1 MEEKYRHLTQDEI
14 NELIKNNCRC
24 NEWNDIMVA
33 SNFTC
38 DNIRNVNFS
47 GKIKLGVFNKKDIV
61 LDGIVK
67 HPGIYNA
74 SINNCTI
81 GNDVYIN
88 QVRNYISN
96 YIVEDNVIIED
107 VDILSVNE
115 ESTFGN
121 GTVVSVL
128 CETGGRDIKICD
140 FLSAQIAHV
149 YAMYRDRTQTIAKLD
164 GLVDAYAESVRSS
177 VGRIGNNSMIVSTR
191 MINNTKI
198 GPYSHIV
205 GASRLNN
212 VSINSRK
219 EAPTFIGNGVI
230 IKDSIISTNCEVYD
244 NALIYNCFIGQGCEI
259 GEQFSA
265 EQSLFFANC
274 IGLHGEACA
283 IFAGPYTVTHHKNTL
298 LIAGM
303 YSFMNAGSGTNFS
316 NHMYK
321 LGPIHQGILERGIKT
336 ASDSYVKWPA
346 KVGPFTVV
354 MGRHYHN
361 SDTSN
366 FPFSYLIE
374 KNDESVLVP
383 GVNLRSVGTVRDAQ
397 KWPKRDR
404 RTDPDLL
411 DSINFNLLS
420 PFTINRVIKGK
431 EILQN
436 LKELSGN
443 TSSYYAYS
451 STRIN
456 NSSMQTGL
464 TLYEIA
470 IIKFLGNS
478 IISRLENRDCS
489 TNEKMV
495 ESLKPETNIG
505 DDDWID
511 ISGLIAPKNE
521 IRKVFQHIDDG
532 TYNTF
537 HKINEAFKDI
547 HSNYYT
553 YEWTW
558 ALKRIEEY
566 LHKSY
571 TKFTKTDVIDLIKRW
586 ENAVVD
592 LDNRLLADAMK
603 EFGETVKIG
612 FGTDGDISDRDKDF
626 SSVRGDYETNT
637 FVVATK
643 KHIETKTALGEKM
656 IKKLS

>member
-14 NELIKNNCRC
+14 NKLIKNNCRC
-24 NEWNDIMVA
+24 YDWNDIMVA

-38 DNIRNVNFS
+38 DNILNVNFS

-67 HPGIYNA
+67 HPGIFNA

-96 YIVEDNVIIED
+96 YIVEDDVIIED

-128 CETGGRDIKICD
+128 CETGGREIKICD

-149 YAMYRDRTQTIAKLD
+149 YVMYRDRTQTIAKLD
-164 GLVDAYAESVRSS
+164 GLVEAYAESVRSS

-198 GPYSHIV
+198 GPYSRIV

-431 EILQN
+431 EILQT

-511 ISGLIAPKNE
+511 VSGLIAPKNE

-571 TKFTKTDVIDLIKRW
+571 TEFTKTDVIDLIKKW

-612 FGTDGDISDRDKDF
+612 FGADGDISDRDKDF
-626 SSVRGDYETNT
+626 NSVRGNYETNT

>member
-24 NEWNDIMVA
+24 NDWNDIMVA
-33 SNFTC
+33 SNFIC

-47 GKIKLGVFNKKDIV
+47 GKVKLGVFNKKDIV

-96 YIVEDNVIIED
+96 YIVEDDVIIED

-128 CETGGRDIKICD
+128 CETGGREIKICD
-140 FLSAQIAHV
+140 CLSAQIAHV
-149 YAMYRDRTQTIAKLD
+149 YVMYRDRTQTIARLD

-191 MINNTKI
+191 MISNTKI
-198 GPYSHIV
+198 GSYSRIV
-205 GASRLNN
+205 GASRLSN

-511 ISGLIAPKNE
+511 VSGLIAPKNE
-521 IRKVFQHIDDG
+521 IRKVFHHIDDG
-532 TYNTF
+532 TYDTF
-537 HKINEAFKDI
+537 NKINEAFKDI
-547 HSNYYT
+547 HRNYYT

-558 ALKRIEEY
+558 ALKRIEQY

-571 TKFTKTDVIDLIKRW
+571 TEFTKTDVIDIIKRW

-612 FGTDGDISDRDKDF
+612 FGADGDISDRDKDF
-626 SSVRGDYETNT
+626 NSVRGDYETNT

>member
-571 TKFTKTDVIDLIKRW
+571 TKFTKTDVIDLIKKW

>member
-24 NEWNDIMVA
+24 NDWNDIMVA
-33 SNFTC
+33 NNFTC

-140 FLSAQIAHV
+140 CLSAQIAHV

-164 GLVDAYAESVRSS
+164 GIVDAYAESVRSS
-177 VGRIGNNSMIVSTR
+177 IGRIGNNSMIVSTR

-537 HKINEAFKDI
+537 HKINEAFKNI

-558 ALKRIEEY
+558 ALKRIEQY

-571 TKFTKTDVIDLIKRW
+571 TEFTKTDVIDLIKKW

-612 FGTDGDISDRDKDF
+612 FGADGDISDRDKDF

-643 KHIETKTALGEKM
+643 EHIETKTALGEKM

>member
-1 MEEKYRHLTQDEI
+1 
-14 NELIKNNCRC
+14 
-24 NEWNDIMVA
+24 
-33 SNFTC
+33 
-38 DNIRNVNFS
+38 
-47 GKIKLGVFNKKDIV
+47 
-61 LDGIVK
+61 
-67 HPGIYNA
+67 
-74 SINNCTI
+74 
-81 GNDVYIN
+81 
-88 QVRNYISN
+88 
-96 YIVEDNVIIED
+96 
-107 VDILSVNE
+107 
-115 ESTFGN
+115 
-121 GTVVSVL
+121 
-128 CETGGRDIKICD
+128 
-140 FLSAQIAHV
+140 
-149 YAMYRDRTQTIAKLD
+149 YRDRTQTIAKLD

-431 EILQN
+431 EILQT

-511 ISGLIAPKNE
+511 VSGLIAPKNE

-571 TKFTKTDVIDLIKRW
+571 TEFTKTDVIDLIKKW

-612 FGTDGDISDRDKDF
+612 FGADGDISDRDKDF
-626 SSVRGDYETNT
+626 NSVRGDYETNT

>member
-14 NELIKNNCRC
+14 NKLIKNNCRC
-24 NEWNDIMVA
+24 YDWNDIMVA

-38 DNIRNVNFS
+38 DNILNVNFS

-67 HPGIYNA
+67 HPGIFNA

-96 YIVEDNVIIED
+96 YIVEDDVIIED
-107 VDILSVNE
+107 VDILSVND

-128 CETGGRDIKICD
+128 CETGGREIKICD

-149 YAMYRDRTQTIAKLD
+149 YVMYRDRTQTIAKLD
-164 GLVDAYAESVRSS
+164 GLVEAYAESVRSS

-198 GPYSHIV
+198 GPYSRIV

-431 EILQN
+431 EILQT

-511 ISGLIAPKNE
+511 VSGLIAPKNE

-571 TKFTKTDVIDLIKRW
+571 TKFTKTDVIDLIKKW

>member
-24 NEWNDIMVA
+24 NDWNDIMVA
-33 SNFTC
+33 SNFIC

-96 YIVEDNVIIED
+96 YIVEDDVIIED

-128 CETGGRDIKICD
+128 CETGGREIKICD
-140 FLSAQIAHV
+140 YLSAQIAHV
-149 YAMYRDRTQTIAKLD
+149 YVMYRDRTQTIARLD

-191 MINNTKI
+191 MISNTKI
-198 GPYSHIV
+198 GSYSRIV
-205 GASRLNN
+205 GASRLSN

-244 NALIYNCFIGQGCEI
+244 NALIYNCFVGQGCEI

-521 IRKVFQHIDDG
+521 IRKVFHHIDDG
-532 TYNTF
+532 TYDTF
-537 HKINEAFKDI
+537 NKINEAFKDI
-547 HSNYYT
+547 HRNYYT

-558 ALKRIEEY
+558 ALKRIEQY

-571 TKFTKTDVIDLIKRW
+571 TEFTKTDVIDIIKRW

-612 FGTDGDISDRDKDF
+612 FGADGDISDRDKDF
-626 SSVRGDYETNT
+626 NSVRGDYETNT

>member
-14 NELIKNNCRC
+14 NKLIKNNCRC
-24 NEWNDIMVA
+24 YDWNDIMVA

-38 DNIRNVNFS
+38 DNILNVNFS

-67 HPGIYNA
+67 HPGIFNA

-128 CETGGRDIKICD
+128 CETGGREIKICD

-149 YAMYRDRTQTIAKLD
+149 YVMYRDRTQTIAKLD
-164 GLVDAYAESVRSS
+164 GLVEAYAESVRSS

-198 GPYSHIV
+198 GPYSRIV

-431 EILQN
+431 EILQT

-511 ISGLIAPKNE
+511 VSGLIAPKNE

-571 TKFTKTDVIDLIKRW
+571 TEFTKTDVIDLIKKW

-612 FGTDGDISDRDKDF
+612 FGADGDISDRDKDF
-626 SSVRGDYETNT
+626 NSVRGDYETNT

>member
-24 NEWNDIMVA
+24 NDWNDIMVA
-33 SNFTC
+33 SNFIC

-47 GKIKLGVFNKKDIV
+47 GKVKLGVFNKKDIV

-96 YIVEDNVIIED
+96 YIVEDDVIIED

-128 CETGGRDIKICD
+128 CETGGREIKICD
-140 FLSAQIAHV
+140 YLSAQIAHV
-149 YAMYRDRTQTIAKLD
+149 YVMYRDRTQTIARLD

-191 MINNTKI
+191 MISNTKI
-198 GPYSHIV
+198 GSYSRIV
-205 GASRLNN
+205 GASRLSN

-244 NALIYNCFIGQGCEI
+244 NALIYNCFVGQGCEI

-521 IRKVFQHIDDG
+521 IRKVFHHIDDG
-532 TYNTF
+532 TYDTF
-537 HKINEAFKDI
+537 NKINEAFKDI
-547 HSNYYT
+547 HRNYYT

-558 ALKRIEEY
+558 ALKRIEQY

-571 TKFTKTDVIDLIKRW
+571 TEFTKTDVINIIKKW

-626 SSVRGDYETNT
+626 NSVRGDYETNT

>member
-1 MEEKYRHLTQDEI
+1 D
-14 NELIKNNCRC
+14 
-24 NEWNDIMVA
+24 WNDIMVA

-38 DNIRNVNFS
+38 DNILNVNFS

-67 HPGIYNA
+67 HPGIFNA

-128 CETGGRDIKICD
+128 CETGGREIKICD

-149 YAMYRDRTQTIAKLD
+149 YVMYRDRTQTIAKLD
-164 GLVDAYAESVRSS
+164 GLVEAYAESVRSS

-198 GPYSHIV
+198 GPYSRIV

-431 EILQN
+431 EILQT

-511 ISGLIAPKNE
+511 VSGLIAPKNE

-571 TKFTKTDVIDLIKRW
+571 TEFTKTDVIDLIKKW

-612 FGTDGDISDRDKDF
+612 FGADGDISDRDKDF
-626 SSVRGDYETNT
+626 NSVRGDYETNT

>member
-24 NEWNDIMVA
+24 NDWNDIMVA
-33 SNFTC
+33 SNFIC

-47 GKIKLGVFNKKDIV
+47 GKVKLGVFNKKDIV

-96 YIVEDNVIIED
+96 YIVEDDVIIED

-128 CETGGRDIKICD
+128 CETGGREIKICD
-140 FLSAQIAHV
+140 YLSAQIAHV
-149 YAMYRDRTQTIAKLD
+149 YVMYRDRTQTIARLD

-191 MINNTKI
+191 MISNTKI
-198 GPYSHIV
+198 GPYSRIV

-244 NALIYNCFIGQGCEI
+244 NALIYNCFVGQGCEI

-511 ISGLIAPKNE
+511 VSGLIAPKNE
-521 IRKVFQHIDDG
+521 IRKVFHHIDDG
-532 TYNTF
+532 TYDTF
-537 HKINEAFKDI
+537 NKINEAFKDI
-547 HSNYYT
+547 HRNYYT

-558 ALKRIEEY
+558 ALKRIEQY

-571 TKFTKTDVIDLIKRW
+571 TEFTKTDVIDIIKRW

-612 FGTDGDISDRDKDF
+612 FGADGDISDRDKDF
-626 SSVRGDYETNT
+626 NSVRGDYETNT

>member
-24 NEWNDIMVA
+24 NDWNDIMVA
-33 SNFTC
+33 SNFIC

-96 YIVEDNVIIED
+96 YIVEDDVIIED

-128 CETGGRDIKICD
+128 CETGGREIKICD
-140 FLSAQIAHV
+140 YLSAQIAHV
-149 YAMYRDRTQTIAKLD
+149 YVMYRDRTQTIARLD

-191 MINNTKI
+191 MISNTKI
-198 GPYSHIV
+198 GSYSRIV
-205 GASRLNN
+205 GASRLSN

-244 NALIYNCFIGQGCEI
+244 NALIYNCFVGQGCEI

-511 ISGLIAPKNE
+511 VSGLIAPKNE
-521 IRKVFQHIDDG
+521 IRKVFHHIDDG
-532 TYNTF
+532 TYDTF
-537 HKINEAFKDI
+537 NKINEAFKDI
-547 HSNYYT
+547 HRNYYT

-558 ALKRIEEY
+558 ALKRIEQY

-571 TKFTKTDVIDLIKRW
+571 TEFTKTDVIDIIKRW

-612 FGTDGDISDRDKDF
+612 FGADGDISDRDKDF
-626 SSVRGDYETNT
+626 NSVRGDYETNT

>member
-164 GLVDAYAESVRSS
+164 GIVDAYAESVRSS

-571 TKFTKTDVIDLIKRW
+571 TKFTKTDVIDLIKKW

>member
-24 NEWNDIMVA
+24 NDWNDIMVA
-33 SNFTC
+33 SNFIC

-47 GKIKLGVFNKKDIV
+47 GKVKLGVFNKKDIV

-96 YIVEDNVIIED
+96 YIVEDDVIIED
-107 VDILSVNE
+107 VDIISVNE

-128 CETGGRDIKICD
+128 CETGGREIKICD
-140 FLSAQIAHV
+140 YLSAQIAHV
-149 YAMYRDRTQTIAKLD
+149 YVMYRDRTQTIARLD

-191 MINNTKI
+191 MISNTKI
-198 GPYSHIV
+198 GSYSRIV
-205 GASRLNN
+205 GASRLSN

-244 NALIYNCFIGQGCEI
+244 NALIYNCFVGQGCEI

-511 ISGLIAPKNE
+511 VSGLIAPKNE

-571 TKFTKTDVIDLIKRW
+571 TEFTKTDVIDLIKKW

-612 FGTDGDISDRDKDF
+612 FGADGDISDRDKDF
-626 SSVRGDYETNT
+626 NSVRGDYETNT

>member
-24 NEWNDIMVA
+24 NDWNDIMVA
-33 SNFTC
+33 SNFIC

-47 GKIKLGVFNKKDIV
+47 GKVKLGVFNKKDIV

-96 YIVEDNVIIED
+96 YIVEDDVIIED

-128 CETGGRDIKICD
+128 CETGGREIKICD
-140 FLSAQIAHV
+140 YLSAQIAHV
-149 YAMYRDRTQTIAKLD
+149 YVMYRDRTQTIARLD

-191 MINNTKI
+191 MISNTKI
-198 GPYSHIV
+198 GSYSRIV
-205 GASRLNN
+205 GASRLSN

-244 NALIYNCFIGQGCEI
+244 NALIYNCFVGQGCEI

-511 ISGLIAPKNE
+511 VSGLIAPKNE
-521 IRKVFQHIDDG
+521 IRKIFQHIDDG
-532 TYNTF
+532 SYDTF
-537 HKINEAFKDI
+537 YKINEAFKDI
-547 HSNYYT
+547 HRNYYT

-558 ALKRIEEY
+558 ALKRIEQY

-571 TKFTKTDVIDLIKRW
+571 TEFTKTDVINIIKKW

-626 SSVRGDYETNT
+626 NSVRGDYETNT

>member
-24 NEWNDIMVA
+24 NDWNDIMVA
-33 SNFTC
+33 SNFIC

-47 GKIKLGVFNKKDIV
+47 GKVKLGVFNKKNIV

-96 YIVEDNVIIED
+96 YIVEDDVIIED

-128 CETGGRDIKICD
+128 CETGGREIKICD
-140 FLSAQIAHV
+140 YLSAQIAHV
-149 YAMYRDRTQTIAKLD
+149 YVMYRDRTQTIARLD

-191 MINNTKI
+191 MISNTKI
-198 GPYSHIV
+198 GPYSRIV

-244 NALIYNCFIGQGCEI
+244 NALIYNCFVGQGCEI

-511 ISGLIAPKNE
+511 VSGLIAPKNE
-521 IRKVFQHIDDG
+521 IRKVFHHIDDG
-532 TYNTF
+532 TYDTF
-537 HKINEAFKDI
+537 NKINEAFKDI
-547 HSNYYT
+547 HRNYYT

-558 ALKRIEEY
+558 ALKRIEQY

-571 TKFTKTDVIDLIKRW
+571 TEFTKTDVIDIIKRW

-612 FGTDGDISDRDKDF
+612 FGADGDISDRDKDF
-626 SSVRGDYETNT
+626 NSVRGDYETNT

>member
-24 NEWNDIMVA
+24 NDWNDIMVA
-33 SNFTC
+33 SNFIC

-47 GKIKLGVFNKKDIV
+47 GKVKLGVFNKKDIV

-96 YIVEDNVIIED
+96 YIVEDDVIIED

-128 CETGGRDIKICD
+128 CETGGREIKICD
-140 FLSAQIAHV
+140 YLSAQIAHV
-149 YAMYRDRTQTIAKLD
+149 YVMYRDRTQTIARLD

-191 MINNTKI
+191 MISNTKI
-198 GPYSHIV
+198 GPYSRIV

-532 TYNTF
+532 SYDTF
-537 HKINEAFKDI
+537 YKINEAFKDI
-547 HSNYYT
+547 HRNYYT

-558 ALKRIEEY
+558 ALKRIEQY

-571 TKFTKTDVIDLIKRW
+571 TEFTKTDVIDIIKRW

-612 FGTDGDISDRDKDF
+612 FGADGDISDRDKDF
-626 SSVRGDYETNT
+626 NSVRGDYETNT

>member
-24 NEWNDIMVA
+24 NDWNDIMVA
-33 SNFTC
+33 SNFIC

-47 GKIKLGVFNKKDIV
+47 GKVKLGVFNKKDIV

-96 YIVEDNVIIED
+96 YIVEDDVIIED

-128 CETGGRDIKICD
+128 CETGGREIKICD
-140 FLSAQIAHV
+140 YLSAQIAHV
-149 YAMYRDRTQTIAKLD
+149 YVMYRDRTQTIARLD

-191 MINNTKI
+191 MISNTKI
-198 GPYSHIV
+198 GPYSRIV

-532 TYNTF
+532 SYDTF
-537 HKINEAFKDI
+537 YKINEAFKDI
-547 HSNYYT
+547 HRNYYT

-558 ALKRIEEY
+558 ALKRIEQY

-571 TKFTKTDVIDLIKRW
+571 TEFTKTDVINIIKKW

-626 SSVRGDYETNT
+626 NSVRGDYETNT

>member
-14 NELIKNNCRC
+14 NKLIKNNCRC
-24 NEWNDIMVA
+24 YDWNDIMVA

-38 DNIRNVNFS
+38 DNILNVNFS

-67 HPGIYNA
+67 HPGIFNA

-96 YIVEDNVIIED
+96 YIVEDDVIIED

-128 CETGGRDIKICD
+128 CETGGREIKICD

-149 YAMYRDRTQTIAKLD
+149 YVMYRDRTQTIAKLD
-164 GLVDAYAESVRSS
+164 GLVEAYAESVRSS

-198 GPYSHIV
+198 GPYSRIV

-431 EILQN
+431 EILQT

-571 TKFTKTDVIDLIKRW
+571 TEFTKTDVIDLIKKW

-612 FGTDGDISDRDKDF
+612 FGADGDISDRDKDF
-626 SSVRGDYETNT
+626 NSVRGDYETNT

>member
-24 NEWNDIMVA
+24 NDWNDIMVA
-33 SNFTC
+33 SNFIC

-47 GKIKLGVFNKKDIV
+47 GKVKLGVFNKKDIV

-67 HPGIYNA
+67 HPGICNA

-96 YIVEDNVIIED
+96 YIVEDDVIIED

-128 CETGGRDIKICD
+128 CETGGREIKICD
-140 FLSAQIAHV
+140 YLSAQIAHV
-149 YAMYRDRTQTIAKLD
+149 YVMYRDRTQTIARLD

-191 MINNTKI
+191 MISNTKI
-198 GPYSHIV
+198 GSYSRIV
-205 GASRLNN
+205 GASRLSN

-532 TYNTF
+532 SYDTF
-537 HKINEAFKDI
+537 YKINEAFKDI
-547 HSNYYT
+547 HRNYYT

-558 ALKRIEEY
+558 ALKRIEQY

-571 TKFTKTDVIDLIKRW
+571 TEFTKTDVINIIKKW

-626 SSVRGDYETNT
+626 NSVRGDYETNT

>member
-14 NELIKNNCRC
+14 NELKKNNCRC
-24 NEWNDIMVA
+24 NDWNDIMVA
-33 SNFTC
+33 SNFIC

-47 GKIKLGVFNKKDIV
+47 GKVKLGVFNKKDIV

-96 YIVEDNVIIED
+96 YIVEDDVIIED

-128 CETGGRDIKICD
+128 CETGGREIKICD
-140 FLSAQIAHV
+140 YLSAQIAHV
-149 YAMYRDRTQTIAKLD
+149 YVMYRDRTQTIARLD

-191 MINNTKI
+191 MISNTKI
-198 GPYSHIV
+198 GPYSRIV

-244 NALIYNCFIGQGCEI
+244 NALIYNCFVGQGCEI

-521 IRKVFQHIDDG
+521 IRKVFHHIDDG
-532 TYNTF
+532 TYDTF
-537 HKINEAFKDI
+537 NKINEAFKDI
-547 HSNYYT
+547 HRNYYT

-558 ALKRIEEY
+558 ALKRIEQY

-571 TKFTKTDVIDLIKRW
+571 TEFTKTDVIDIIKRW

-612 FGTDGDISDRDKDF
+612 FGADGDISDRDKDF
-626 SSVRGDYETNT
+626 NSVRGDYETNT

>member
-14 NELIKNNCRC
+14 NKLIKNNCRC
-24 NEWNDIMVA
+24 YDWNDIMVA

-38 DNIRNVNFS
+38 DNILNVNFS

-67 HPGIYNA
+67 HPGIFNA

-96 YIVEDNVIIED
+96 YIVEDDVIIED

-128 CETGGRDIKICD
+128 CETGGREIKICD

-149 YAMYRDRTQTIAKLD
+149 YVMYRDRTQTIAKLD
-164 GLVDAYAESVRSS
+164 GLVEAYAESVRSS

-198 GPYSHIV
+198 GPYSRIV

-431 EILQN
+431 EILQT

-511 ISGLIAPKNE
+511 VSGLIAPKNE

-571 TKFTKTDVIDLIKRW
+571 TKFTKTDVIDLIKKW

-612 FGTDGDISDRDKDF
+612 FGADGDISDRDKDF
-626 SSVRGDYETNT
+626 NSVRGDYETNT

>member
-24 NEWNDIMVA
+24 NDWNDIMVA
-33 SNFTC
+33 SNFIC

-47 GKIKLGVFNKKDIV
+47 GKVKLGVFNKKDIV

-96 YIVEDNVIIED
+96 YIVEDDVIIED

-128 CETGGRDIKICD
+128 CETGGREIKICD
-140 FLSAQIAHV
+140 YLSAQIAHV
-149 YAMYRDRTQTIAKLD
+149 YVMYRDRTQTIARLD

-191 MINNTKI
+191 MISNTKI
-198 GPYSHIV
+198 GSYSRIV
-205 GASRLNN
+205 GASRLSN

-244 NALIYNCFIGQGCEI
+244 NALIYNCFVGQGCEI

-521 IRKVFQHIDDG
+521 IRKVFHHIDDG
-532 TYNTF
+532 TYDTF
-537 HKINEAFKDI
+537 NKINEAFKDI
-547 HSNYYT
+547 HRNYYT

-558 ALKRIEEY
+558 ALKRIEQY

-571 TKFTKTDVIDLIKRW
+571 TEFTKTDVIDIIKRW

-612 FGTDGDISDRDKDF
+612 FGADGDISDRDKDF
-626 SSVRGDYETNT
+626 NSVRGDYETNT

>member
-14 NELIKNNCRC
+14 NKLIKNNCRC
-24 NEWNDIMVA
+24 YDWNDIMVA

-38 DNIRNVNFS
+38 DNILNVNFS

-67 HPGIYNA
+67 HPGIFNA

-128 CETGGRDIKICD
+128 CETGGREIKICD

-149 YAMYRDRTQTIAKLD
+149 YVMYRDRTQTIAKLD
-164 GLVDAYAESVRSS
+164 GLVEAYAESVRSS

-198 GPYSHIV
+198 GPYSRIV

-431 EILQN
+431 EILQT

-478 IISRLENRDCS
+478 TISRLENRDCS

-511 ISGLIAPKNE
+511 VSGLIAPKNE

-571 TKFTKTDVIDLIKRW
+571 TEFTKTDVIDLIKKW

-612 FGTDGDISDRDKDF
+612 FGADGDISDRDKDF
-626 SSVRGDYETNT
+626 NSVRGDYETNT

>member
-14 NELIKNNCRC
+14 NKLIKNNCRC
-24 NEWNDIMVA
+24 YDWNDIMVA

-38 DNIRNVNFS
+38 DNILNVNFS

-67 HPGIYNA
+67 HPGIFNA

-128 CETGGRDIKICD
+128 CETGGREIKICD

-149 YAMYRDRTQTIAKLD
+149 YVMYRDRTQTIAKLD
-164 GLVDAYAESVRSS
+164 GLVEAYAESVRSS

-198 GPYSHIV
+198 GPYSRIV

-431 EILQN
+431 EILQT

-571 TKFTKTDVIDLIKRW
+571 TKFTKTDVIDLIKKW

-612 FGTDGDISDRDKDF
+612 FGTDGDISERDKDF

>member
-14 NELIKNNCRC
+14 NKLIKNNCRC
-24 NEWNDIMVA
+24 YDWNDIMVA

-38 DNIRNVNFS
+38 DNILNVNFS

-67 HPGIYNA
+67 HPGIFNA

-96 YIVEDNVIIED
+96 YIVEDDVIIED

-128 CETGGRDIKICD
+128 CETGGREIKICD

-149 YAMYRDRTQTIAKLD
+149 YVMYRDRTQTIAKLD
-164 GLVDAYAESVRSS
+164 GLVEAYAESVRSS

-198 GPYSHIV
+198 GPYSRIV

-431 EILQN
+431 EILQT

-511 ISGLIAPKNE
+511 VSGLIAPKNE

-571 TKFTKTDVIDLIKRW
+571 TEFTKTDVIDLIKKW